1 MKKSK
6 KSLRARGPRL
16 ERTGSDYA
24 TEDGLSDGFP
34 PPRRI
39 DKTIETLQAYVPGAD
54 VRLDAEQVE
63 AQRQY
68 LLEVAKKVK
77 MQQRELERSR
87 REYASATGLVPVSRL
102 AGRLGPV
109 GLRGKNLACRV
120 VAYG

>member
-1 MKKSK
+1 MAIAPVAAEGVGTSRVAATEDAPPPAPVKKSK
-6 KSLRARGPRL
+6 KSRRARGPRL

-24 TEDGLSDGFP
+24 TEDGSSDGSS

-68 LLEVAKKVK
+68 LLEEAKKVK
-77 MQQRELERSR
+77 MQ
-87 REYASATGLVPVSRL
+87 
-102 AGRLGPV
+102 
-109 GLRGKNLACRV
+109 
-120 VAYG
+120 